1 MNVFSIN
8 PSDVSKIGYSLFC
21 DKNINYENPLD
32 VFNSAQDNVSILIKN
47 ISGDKNHNLINH
59 ENTIKKKQSSNNINQ
74 NQMSSDVDDFIKF
87 ITGSGID
94 EEESSCKDEDGNEDL
109 DNMSSD
115 EFIKRILNNNSNGT
129 EPVNQKQ
136 EELVSHVYSTEDLVR
151 EPDRPDDLLKQEE
164 PSTSK
169 RPKLLSEF
177 LFDSSS
183 NTIEPSSS
191 SMEVS
196 QSLNDH
202 ETSSSNTNPVV
213 KPKKHHSK
221 KKQIQTHS

>member
-21 DKNINYENPLD
+21 DRSTNYENPLD

-47 ISGDKNHNLINH
+47 ISGDKKPNLINH
-59 ENTIKKKQSSNNINQ
+59 ENTIKMNQSSSNSSKK
-74 NQMSSDVDDFIKF
+74 QMSSDVDDFIKF
-87 ITGSGID
+87 ITGSGV
-94 EEESSCKDEDGNEDL
+94 DEDENEDL
-109 DNMSSD
+109 DNVSSD
-115 EFIKRILNNNSNGT
+115 EFIKRILNNKSSGT
-129 EPVNQKQ
+129 ESVKQKQ
-136 EELVSHVYSTEDLVR
+136 EEIVSHVYSTEDLVR

-169 RPKLLSEF
+169 RPKLISEIV
-177 LFDSSS
+177 FDSSS
-183 NTIEPSSS
+183 NTIEPLSS

-202 ETSSSNTNPVV
+202 EASSSNINPSV

-221 KKQIQTHS
+221 KKQTQTHS